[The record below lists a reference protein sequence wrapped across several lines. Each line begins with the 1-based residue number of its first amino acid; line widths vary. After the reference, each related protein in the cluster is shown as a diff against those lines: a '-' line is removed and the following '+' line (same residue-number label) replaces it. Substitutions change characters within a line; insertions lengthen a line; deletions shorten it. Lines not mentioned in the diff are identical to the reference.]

1 MSNHVD
7 VDEDYDE
14 NFVDDESKPRRSL
27 PLSKKATR
35 CLIRAQNIVEQGGA
49 KGIGPADLIEAIL
62 FENAPQ
68 DIAAIYYD
76 HRLKTAKSSGDTP
89 D

>member
-1 MSNHVD
+1 MSNQVVVD
-7 VDEDYDE
+7 DDYDE
-14 NFVDDESKPRRSL
+14 NFDVDGSKPRRTL

-35 CLIRAQNIVEQGGA
+35 CLSRAQTIVEQGGA
-49 KGIGPADLIEAIL
+49 MGISPADLIEAIL
-62 FENAPQ
+62 FENAPH

-76 HRLKTAKSSGDTP
+76 HRLKTAKSSGDVT

>member
-1 MSNHVD
+1 MSNRVVVD
-7 VDEDYDE
+7 DDYDE
-14 NFVDDESKPRRSL
+14 HYDDDVSKPRRSL

-35 CLIRAQNIVEQGGA
+35 CLNRAQTIVEQGGA
-49 KGIGPADLIEAIL
+49 KGISPSDLIEAIL

-76 HRLKTAKSSGDTP
+76 HRLKTSKSSGDAS